1 MVWYCL
7 DTYAASLLLISKHA
21 RLLKVGRIL
30 KIDDRRRCSFLILFS
45 FVFSIFYHAPFGQG
59 VMRAARVFRKS
70 PVAVWRFS
78 PVSP

>member
-45 FVFSIFYHAPFGQG
+45 FVFSIFYHAPFG
-59 VMRAARVFRKS
+59 
-70 PVAVWRFS
+70 
-78 PVSP
+78 